1 MEILQIFK
9 PYINEIT
16 LSISGVIA
24 YLFGRNKRLLE
35 EQKDESD
42 IKHSELDNVQ
52 GALGIYRIML
62 DDLKLKLDAVNLAYN
77 ELERKLEFEMI
88 KAKQY
93 EMKIERLD
101 KENRE
106 LMKTINTCEFECKF
120 KKNGTK

>member
-9 PYINEIT
+9 PYINEII

>member
-120 KKNGTK
+120 KKNGTE

>member
-9 PYINEIT
+9 PYINEII

-88 KAKQY
+88 EAKQY
-93 EMKIERLD
+93 EM
-101 KENRE
+101 
-106 LMKTINTCEFECKF
+106 
-120 KKNGTK
+120 

>member
-1 MEILQIFK
+1 MQILQIFK
-9 PYINEIT
+9 PYINEII

-77 ELERKLEFEMI
+77 ELERKLEFEMT
-88 KAKQY
+88 KARQY
-93 EMKIERLD
+93 EIKIERLD
-101 KENRE
+101 EENRE

-120 KKNGTK
+120 KKNGTE

>member
-9 PYINEIT
+9 PYINEII

-120 KKNGTK
+120 KKNGTE